1 MDSQKINELLQQVK
15 TRQYKVK
22 VGESFSIELPKIAMT
37 EDTEFLQL
45 VKENDGSDC
54 VTEEVENDAGEGNLQ
69 PREIKG
75 IARKVGKRRY
85 KIRAVDALSQKV
97 IEGVAP
103 LDIELEV
110 TE

>member
-1 MDSQKINELLQQVK
+1 MDSKKINELLQQVK

-22 VGESFSIELPKIAMT
+22 VGESLSIELPKIAMT
-37 EDTEFLQL
+37 ADTGFLKL
-45 VKENDGSDC
+45 VTENDGSDC
-54 VTEEVENDAGEGNLQ
+54 VTDEVENDAGEGNLQ

-75 IARKVGKRRY
+75 IARKAGKRRY
-85 KIRAVDALSQKV
+85 KIRAIDVLSQKE
-97 IEGVAP
+97 IKGVAP

>member
-1 MDSQKINELLQQVK
+1 MDSKKINELLQQVK

-37 EDTEFLQL
+37 ENTEFLQL
-45 VKENDGSDC
+45 VTETEGGDC
-54 VTEEVENDAGEGNLQ
+54 LTEEVQNDAGEGNLQ

-75 IARKVGKRRY
+75 IGRKVGKIRY
-85 KIRAVDALSQKV
+85 KILAVDALSQKE

-103 LDIELEV
+103 LDIDLEV